1 MSLDNLLS
9 INFLS
14 VDACNVVMLFWG
26 SKWKTRVSEAGASFL
41 FLPSRVLTI
50 SPFALK
56 TPASSLQAT
65 TSSTSSTKFLL
76 NSCIVFGKYAKNK
89 LVKERFC

>member
-50 SPFALK
+50 SPLPK
-56 TPASSLQAT
+56 NTG
-65 TSSTSSTKFLL
+65 KF
-76 NSCIVFGKYAKNK
+76 SAGYNK
-89 LVKERFC
+89 QHKLHKGLTQFM